1 MYRLSV
7 HGSLLKLNGLSKTI
21 ALAEAHNLRKIAA
34 EFKTF
39 KHIDRNRSHL
49 NVELV
54 PSGDQPLTQ
63 KVLEIVKDA
72 GIDPNKGVNKRF
84 GKAYAIEWVFTTTH
98 GFRCNFES
106 LYKDCLDWLT
116 LRYPTCPIVHAV
128 IHYDESD
135 PHMHVIM
142 VPIVGKNL
150 PSSKLLGYKGI
161 CRKRNEDLFKVIGQK
176 YGFTSGESLKGS
188 AKRMASIKAIEA
200 CEKLNWH
207 DFRKRLWQPLIHAI
221 QTRPE
226 PFLKA
231 LDISV
236 SDLQEMGQ
244 YVVTTTCV
252 AVNLASQSKASFKSS
267 L

>member
-1 MYRLSV
+1 MYQLSV
-7 HGSLLKLNGLSKTI
+7 RGNLLKLNGLSKTI

-39 KHIDRNRSHL
+39 KHIDKNRSHL
-49 NVELV
+49 NTELV
-54 PSGDQPLTQ
+54 PAGDQPLTH
-63 KVLEIVKDA
+63 KVLKIVKDA
-72 GIDPNKGVNKRF
+72 GIDPDKGVNKRF

-98 GFRCNFES
+98 GFSCDFES
-106 LYKDCLDWLT
+106 LYKDCLDWLAV
-116 LRYPTCPIVHAV
+116 RYPTCPIVHAV
-128 IHYDESD
+128 IHYDETD
-135 PHMHVIM
+135 PHLHVIM

-161 CRKRNEDLFKVIGQK
+161 CRKRNEDLFEVIGQK
-176 YGFTSGESLKGS
+176 YGFTSGGILKGS
-188 AKRMASIKAIEA
+188 AKRMASEIAIEA

-207 DFRKRLWQPLIHAI
+207 EFKGQLWQPLIQAI

-231 LDISV
+231 LYISLTN
-236 SDLQEMGQ
+236 LQAIGD

-252 AVNLASQSKASFKSS
+252 AVALASQSKGSFKSS
-267 L
+267 